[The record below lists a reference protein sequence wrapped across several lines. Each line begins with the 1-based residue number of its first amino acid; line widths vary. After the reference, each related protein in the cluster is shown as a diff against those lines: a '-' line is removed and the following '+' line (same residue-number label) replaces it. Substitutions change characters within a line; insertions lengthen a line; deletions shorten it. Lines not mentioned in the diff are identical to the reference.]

1 MKISSLVFGLV
12 GMYLLVQSIYFVV
25 AMVNGFVMTTS
36 TLTDIFA
43 IVIMT
48 LSGVALLTVSFAT
61 QVLDK

>member
-1 MKISSLVFGLV
+1 MKILSLVFGLV

-43 IVIMT
+43 LIIMT
-48 LSGVALLTVSFAT
+48 LSGVALLVVSFAK
-61 QVLDK
+61 QVLDE